1 MSLVPV
7 DVQISVGSTTEA
19 AGRESNEDALLVTQ
33 LPEVEPGSGPG
44 FLLAVADGMGGLER
58 GEVASHLAIDLLN
71 DLFARDRPEDIAQSL
86 KQAYRRANDAI
97 YRQSVDNPQG
107 GGMGTTLVA
116 AVIQGKY
123 ATIANVG
130 DSRAYLIRADQLT
143 QVTQD
148 HSVVADQVAKGE
160 LKEEDARSSPQRNLL
175 TQALGTNESLDRRM
189 PSVYELTLLPE
200 DRLLL
205 CSDGFFDVLQPGDY
219 LGTVTIDDPQGSAAR
234 LAALAT
240 ERGTTDN
247 VSAIVVAVS
256 PSTATIQRERI
267 GVDIAE
273 QRRVSPL
280 LVPILLLVI
289 VAIAILVGAY
299 FYL

>member
-1 MSLVPV
+1 MSLVP
-7 DVQISVGSTTEA
+7 DNLQITVGSTTEA
-19 AGRESNEDALLVTQ
+19 AGRQSNEDAVLVTQ
-33 LPEVEPGSGPG
+33 LPEVEAGSGPG

-58 GEVASHLAIDLLN
+58 GEVASHLAIELLN
-71 DLFARDRPEDIAQSL
+71 DLFARDRPEDVAQAL

-97 YRQSVDNPQG
+97 YRQSIDDPQG
-107 GGMGTTLVA
+107 GGMGTTLVS

-130 DSRAYLIRADQLT
+130 DSRAYLIRANQLT

-148 HSVVADQVAKGE
+148 HSVVADQVAKGQIR
-160 LKEEDARSSPQRNLL
+160 EDEARTSPQRNLL
-175 TQALGTNESLDRRM
+175 TQALGTHESLDRRM

-205 CSDGFFDVLQPGDY
+205 CSDGFFDVLEEEDY
-219 LGTVTIDDPQGSAAR
+219 LGTVTLDDPQASAAR

-247 VSAIVVAVS
+247 VSVVVVAVS
-256 PSTATIQRERI
+256 PSTATVQREQI
-267 GVDIAE
+267 GTEIA
-273 QRRVSPL
+273 RRRGVSPL
-280 LVPILLLVI
+280 LVPILLLLILV
-289 VAIAILVGAY
+289 IAIVLGVF

>member
-1 MSLVPV
+1 V
-7 DVQISVGSTTEA
+7 
-19 AGRESNEDALLVTQ
+19 LVTQ

-71 DLFARDRPEDIAQSL
+71 DLFARDRPEDVAQAL

-97 YRQSVDNPQG
+97 YRQAVDSGQG
-107 GGMGTTLVA
+107 AGMGTTLVA

-148 HSVVADQVAKGE
+148 HSVVADQVAKGH
-160 LKEEDARSSPQRNLL
+160 LREEDARSSPQRNLL
-175 TQALGTNESLDRRM
+175 TQALGTHQSLDRRM

-219 LGTVTIDDPQGSAAR
+219 VGTVMIDDPQGSAAR
-234 LAALAT
+234 LAALAM

-256 PSTATIQRERI
+256 PSSATIQREQI
-267 GVDIAE
+267 GAEIAQ
-273 QRRVSPL
+273 QRGVSPL
-280 LVPILLLVI
+280 LVPVLLLLLLVI
-289 VAIAILVGAY
+289 AILAGAF